1 MKLDDYEILS
11 VLLTKLRYEVIESIS
26 EDDTKEDRE
35 TIDKILDAICIV
47 QNVMI
52 VGEEYEINDK

>member
-11 VLLTKLRYEVIESIS
+11 VLLTKLRYEVLKSID
-26 EDDTKEDRE
+26 EDDTEEDRK
-35 TIDKILDAICIV
+35 TIDEILDAICTV

-52 VGEEYEINDK
+52 VGEEYEKNN

>member
-11 VLLTKLRYEVIESIS
+11 VLLTKLRYEVLKSIS
-26 EDDTKEDRE
+26 EDDTEEDKE
-35 TIDKILDAICIV
+35 TIDEILDAICTV

-52 VGEEYEINDK
+52 VGEDYEENN

>member
-11 VLLTKLRYEVIESIS
+11 VLLTKLRYEVLKSID
-26 EDDTKEDRE
+26 EDDTEEDRK
-35 TIDKILDAICIV
+35 TIDEILDAICTV

-52 VGEEYEINDK
+52 VGEEYEENN